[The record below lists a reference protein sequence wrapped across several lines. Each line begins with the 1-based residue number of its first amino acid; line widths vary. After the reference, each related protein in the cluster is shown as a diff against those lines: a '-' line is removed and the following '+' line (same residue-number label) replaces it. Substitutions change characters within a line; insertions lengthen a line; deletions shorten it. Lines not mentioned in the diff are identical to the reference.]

1 MDSKTFDEILI
12 SRINKMQR
20 TLASKAT
27 EYATD
32 DRLHN
37 FKRAA
42 ELQGVTKEQACLG
55 FMTKHLVSILDMI
68 RDNAEGRRISQER
81 IDEKIGDAINY
92 LVLLEA
98 LFLETEQ

>member
-1 MDSKTFDEILI
+1 MTSKEFDEILI
-12 SRINKMQR
+12 SRINKMQS

-37 FKRAA
+37 FKVAA
-42 ELQGVTKEQACLG
+42 SLQGVTNAQACLG

-68 RDNAEGRRISQER
+68 RDDAEGKLISKER
-81 IDEKIGDAINY
+81 IDEKIGDAVNY

-98 LFLETEQ
+98 LFLEKQ